1 MDKETIE
8 AYGGEEKIRML
19 AEMANNPAYFELMN
33 SQEEDAINTALS
45 ALDPLDTNKIIT
57 SMLTLKMVREYRYAI
72 LNAAKLAQEFNAD
85 SADEPVAPKMTGR
98 EFQHV
103 NRGRR

>member
-33 SQEEDAINTALS
+33 SHESDAINTALS
-45 ALDPLDTNKIIT
+45 ALDPLDNVKIT
-57 SMLTLKMVREYRYAI
+57 VALLTVKMVRDYKYSI
-72 LNAAKLAQEFNAD
+72 LNAAKLVQEFNAD
-85 SADEPVAPKMTGR
+85 SADAPVAPKVSGR
-98 EFQHV
+98 DFQYT